1 MTRTRTILTLIL
13 LIATAVA
20 LSAESVDVSIQLV
33 DRQIFF
39 PDSDIRVRIT
49 ISNESSEPYR
59 FKLAD
64 RRLFTVDFDV
74 RTLQNAQLPRSEQF
88 TMQRASDQAMFYREV
103 TIRPGEEFSFTEPLD
118 RYVRI
123 PGPGTY
129 IIQGR
134 FFPELFRRSDSERIE
149 SNRLTF
155 SVRPSPAGVPEVRR
169 RIVEETGEI
178 LRQERIPPDE
188 VVAGTIE
195 ARQRG
200 NWNRFFL
207 YIDLEDLLQA
217 TSPERA
223 QRYRELSEAERRE
236 EIEQFREDLQAEEI
250 EEDITTRPTE
260 FEILETRYTRNEA
273 TVRTEQRFQFPG
285 FTEIKEYTYLLE
297 RRDDVWIIYDYT
309 VQNLGTE

>member
-1 MTRTRTILTLIL
+1 MTRSRTTLTLIL
-13 LIATAVA
+13 LIATTIAVG
-20 LSAESVDVSIQLV
+20 AESVDVSIQLV

-64 RRLFTVDFDV
+64 RRIFTVDFDV
-74 RTLQNAQLPRSEQF
+74 RTLQNTQLPRSEQF
-88 TMQRASDQAMFYREV
+88 TMHRASDQAMFYREV
-103 TIRPGEEFSFTEPLD
+103 SIQPGEEYSFTEPLD
-118 RYVRI
+118 RYVTI

-129 IIQGR
+129 IIRGR
-134 FFPELFRRSDSERIE
+134 FFPELYRRADSETIE
-149 SNRLTF
+149 TDRLTL
-155 SVRPSPAGVPEVRR
+155 SVRPSPAGVPEVSR

-178 LRQERIPPDE
+178 LRRERIPPDE

-207 YIDLEDLLQA
+207 YIDLEDLLR
-217 TSPERA
+217 TNPERER
-223 QRYRELSEAERRE
+223 RYRALSEEERRE
-236 EIEQFREDLQAEEI
+236 ELEQFREDLQSDRI
-250 EEDITTRPTE
+250 DEDITTRPTE
-260 FEILETRYTRNEA
+260 FDVIETRYTRNEA
-273 TVRTEQRFQFPG
+273 TVQTEQRFAFPG
-285 FTEIKEYTYLLE
+285 FTEVKGYTYRLE

-309 VQNLGTE
+309 VENLGTE